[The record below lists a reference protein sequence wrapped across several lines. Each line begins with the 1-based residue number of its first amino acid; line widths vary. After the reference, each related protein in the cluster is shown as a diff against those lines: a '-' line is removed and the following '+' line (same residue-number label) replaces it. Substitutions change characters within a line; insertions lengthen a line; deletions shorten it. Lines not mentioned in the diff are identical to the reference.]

1 MQLLKLSD
9 SVNFMR
15 LRFPAMV
22 LSTLLILGSFVSLG
36 VNSLNWGLDFTGGTL
51 IEVGYED
58 AANLS
63 DIRGKLN
70 DANFGDAIVQNFGS
84 SQDVLIRISPRDGVK
99 AVTIGEQVLEALRA
113 DGTAVDM
120 RRIEFVGPNVGEEL
134 TEQGGLAMLVALLC
148 ILVYVA
154 MRFEW
159 RFALGSVSA
168 LTHDVILT
176 LGLFS
181 VLQIEFD
188 LTVLAA
194 VLAVIGY
201 SLNDTIVV
209 CDRIRENF
217 RKIRKGEPVDII
229 NTSLTQTLNRTIITS
244 LTTVLVLVAL
254 FYKGGALIHGFATA
268 LLFGVVV
275 GTYSSIYIAS
285 SVALALGISKEDLMP
300 PQVEKEGADLVVG
313 HHPHVSQG
321 FEIYKNVPIFYSL
334 GNFTMW
340 KKNLRK
346 NCYHSFF
353 LNIEI
358 QDNKLSNINLV
369 PFQINKNGLNL
380 TSKNEFSKKMI
391 ELNSFLP
398 KSEKI
403 WQAYLNRINSKG
415 NLFSEHLSFFYNFD
429 EYVYKQVN
437 KYTNL
442 SKKYSDLNY
451 LKNEFQDDF
460 NYKYILDKWQ
470 IKNNSNIF
478 SLLKNIFN
486 PLYKVLFIVKKILIK
501 FKVKI
506 YR

>member
-15 LRFPAMV
+15 LHFPAMV

-70 DANFGDAIVQNFGS
+70 EANFGDAIVQNFGS

-99 AVTIGEQVLEALRA
+99 AATIGEQVLEALRA

-300 PQVEKEGADLVVG
+300 PQVEKEGADLD
-313 HHPHVSQG
+313 PM
-321 FEIYKNVPIFYSL
+321 P
-334 GNFTMW
+334 
-340 KKNLRK
+340 
-346 NCYHSFF
+346 
-353 LNIEI
+353 
-358 QDNKLSNINLV
+358 
-369 PFQINKNGLNL
+369 
-380 TSKNEFSKKMI
+380 
-391 ELNSFLP
+391 
-398 KSEKI
+398 
-403 WQAYLNRINSKG
+403 
-415 NLFSEHLSFFYNFD
+415 
-429 EYVYKQVN
+429 
-437 KYTNL
+437 
-442 SKKYSDLNY
+442 
-451 LKNEFQDDF
+451 
-460 NYKYILDKWQ
+460 
-470 IKNNSNIF
+470 
-478 SLLKNIFN
+478 
-486 PLYKVLFIVKKILIK
+486 
-501 FKVKI
+501 
-506 YR
+506 